1 MVSKKT
7 EGPSSIWKEAEDLLE
22 QVRTHKMRENPVD
35 VDFMAQAAID
45 DIAEFPEVMFS
56 YRELYIALRLL
67 LGYVQT
73 KGNINVGAEDKAAL
87 YLCEILT
94 SGIVAQIHQYG
105 MECVER
111 FVNCLS
117 KEGEQHGEVN

>member
-22 QVRTHKMRENPVD
+22 QVRTHKMHENPVD

-56 YRELYIALRLL
+56 YRELYVALRLL
-67 LGYVQT
+67 FDFVQ
-73 KGNINVGAEDKAAL
+73 KKLHNHRNDHNVHEK
-87 YLCEILT
+87 
-94 SGIVAQIHQYG
+94 
-105 MECVER
+105 ER
-111 FVNCLS
+111 HCLFR
-117 KEGEQHGEVN
+117 KEKCQVFLHFL